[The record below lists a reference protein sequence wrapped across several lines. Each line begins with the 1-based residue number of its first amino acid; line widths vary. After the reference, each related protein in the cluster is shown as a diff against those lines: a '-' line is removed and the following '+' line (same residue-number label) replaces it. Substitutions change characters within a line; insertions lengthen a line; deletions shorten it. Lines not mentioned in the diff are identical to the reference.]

1 MADLFQAYQEER
13 DYHNSPKI
21 SRSDCLW
28 FMVSPAHFKAAKEE
42 GVTQTPAMTFGIAY
56 HYAILEPHLFEQ
68 FVDALTEDKKAEPEK
83 GWTSKK
89 NQEVKERLSNE
100 IPVLLTVQELDMI
113 KRMRDKI
120 YEKQYLVD
128 YLQAKGTEFE
138 VKRSGEVNDCEVRCK
153 IDINHPAYNL
163 DLKTARSASFSA
175 AKREIINSK
184 YYFQAGF
191 YTDVDSG
198 CETDLNDPKPF
209 GFIFQEKTSPYEVSL
224 VWLNNELIAKGVTE
238 YRDIVS
244 QIKECYKYDIW
255 PGYEYWSLEPDSSFT
270 AELPYYLR

>member
-1 MADLFQAYQEER
+1 MSNLFDQYQEER
-13 DYHNSPKI
+13 AYHNSPKI

-42 GVTQTPAMTFGIAY
+42 GVTQTQAMTFGIAY

-68 FVDALTEDKKAEPEK
+68 FVDALTEDKKVEPEK

-89 NQEVKERLSNE
+89 NQQAKEQLTQE
-100 IPVLLTVQELDMI
+100 IPVLLTVEELNQI

-120 YEKQYLVD
+120 YQKQYILD
-128 YLQAKGTEFE
+128 YLKARYTQYE
-138 VKRSGEVNDCEVRCK
+138 VKRSGRVNECEVRCK
-153 IDINHPAYNL
+153 IDIQNPGFNL
-163 DLKTARSASFSA
+163 DLKTAKSAALSA
-175 AKREIINSK
+175 AKREIVNSK
-184 YYFQAGF
+184 YYFQGGF

-224 VWLNNELIAKGVTE
+224 VWLSNELIAKGIIE
-238 YRDIVS
+238 YRDIVG
-244 QIKECYKYDIW
+244 QIKECYQYNIW
-255 PGYEYWSLEPDSSFT
+255 PGYEYWSIETDGSFT
-270 AELPYYLR
+270 AELPNYLR